1 MMMKKVGALFLMA
14 ALSLTLVFGLAG
26 CGEES
31 SSGTE
36 SAKPQTK
43 AVREALAEARRQR
56 RAMILFSRPP

>member
-1 MMMKKVGALFLMA
+1 MMMKKGWSIVLMA

-36 SAKPQTK
+36 SAKPQT
-43 AVREALAEARRQR
+43 RQYGKR
-56 RAMILFSRPP
+56 WRKHGVNAGQ